1 MREEIRKLKRILD
14 EYIFRNI
21 NYRKL
26 GRFYREVP
34 IEPWA
39 FIRVKNEIKTV
50 KSSLESIL
58 PVIKKGV
65 IGYHK
70 LSVNE
75 KDDGTIEYLKKFC
88 EKNKGYK
95 LFEYNYEV
103 IPANDKRYERLD
115 KVPSEQRLDSHYN
128 AVLENIPKDEWLIKI
143 DCDQIYDTEKLK
155 KSLYL
160 PKNEDDIISL
170 GRFNLHYDNESLF
183 YLKKDTLYDPGDHWI
198 LKNRD
203 IHFEFKS
210 GNKNGEFFAWES
222 LIFEKKR
229 KIYNTEVFSWHF
241 PYIKSSRSISRE
253 QIEKFENF
261 KLRWR
266 DWLRFHIS
274 KDMCDKDK
282 ILNYLM
288 RKNIL

>member
-115 KVPSEQRLDSHYN
+115 KVPSEQRLDSYYN

-143 DCDQIYDTEKLK
+143 DCDHIYDTEKLK
-155 KSLYL
+155 KIMYL
-160 PKNEDDIISL
+160 PKSNKDVISFS
-170 GRFNLHYDNESLF
+170 RFNLHYSDNKL
-183 YLKKDTLYDPGDHWI
+183 YVLKDDYIRDPVDHWLVYNNNLLFNFI
-198 LKNRD
+198 
-203 IHFEFKS
+203 S
-210 GNKNGEFFAWES
+210 GEKNGKFYAWEQ
-222 LIFEKKR
+222 LNLREKR
-229 KIYNTEVFSWHF
+229 K
-241 PYIKSSRSISRE
+241 K
-253 QIEKFENF
+253 
-261 KLRWR
+261 
-266 DWLRFHIS
+266 
-274 KDMCDKDK
+274 
-282 ILNYLM
+282 M
-288 RKNIL
+288 R